1 MQSWPSAASPSA
13 EALVGPLE
21 YECLSAL
28 WQLGAARVGDVRAR
42 LNTERHVDDR
52 IAYTTVMTVLVRL
65 HNKSFLDRTK
75 QGRSFVYAP
84 RCTEAELV
92 ERLGRQAVDD
102 LLATYGNVAVA
113 QFASAMR
120 DVGPQQL
127 AALRAIIADD
137 TDDAE
142 GGDQ

>member
-1 MQSWPSAASPSA
+1 
-13 EALVGPLE
+13 LVGPLE

-28 WQLGAARVGDVRAR
+28 WQLGTASVGDVRAL

-52 IAYTTVMTVLVRL
+52 LAYTTVMTVLVRL
-65 HNKSFLDRTK
+65 HDKSFVDRTK

-92 ERLGRQAVDD
+92 ERLSRRAVDD

-120 DVGPQQL
+120 DVGPHQL
-127 AALRAIIADD
+127 AALRAIIAGDADGVEGDD
-137 TDDAE
+137 
-142 GGDQ
+142 Q